1 MTTVVEFRPADLLNM
16 DAETAVTS
24 VLLHAS
30 RIGASDLFLLTE
42 ERALQVAIRR
52 LGRMERLAMVST
64 DLGRHM
70 MTYIKTKSGIELS
83 ELRRPQEGRWLADLE
98 GRRLD
103 LRVDC
108 VPTLY
113 GTDMSMRIWD
123 RDSGLLSLDKLGLS
137 RTDFNKL
144 TGMLARPGGLIL
156 VTGPSGTG
164 RTTTLYACLQH
175 LNNADRKINTL
186 EDPIEFS
193 LAGVRQSQVNERW
206 EVGYAILLR
215 HVLRQAP
222 DVIMVGEIRDTET
235 AATTIQAATGGQMVL
250 ASLSAPTAASAIHNL
265 LALKAH
271 PYFLSTCLL
280 GVVAQRLI
288 RTLCPNCR
296 VFYDVSESP
305 QTFQEIADLLPA
317 DQARS
322 IHGPGGCEQCKNTG
336 YGGRAGLF
344 ELMVMNQELRR
355 LIAEARPRS
364 ELEAAGIRG
373 GMVEFRRAAL
383 LKVAEGVTST
393 EDILHAVSAELLG
406 LED

>member
-1 MTTVVEFRPADLLNM
+1 MTVVEFRPADLLNM

-24 VLLHAS
+24 VMLHAS
-30 RIGASDLFLLTE
+30 RISASDLFLLTE
-42 ERALQVAIRR
+42 ERAVQIAIRR
-52 LGRMERLAMVST
+52 LGRMERVAMVSNE
-64 DLGRHM
+64 LGRHM

-108 VPTLY
+108 IPTLY
-113 GTDMSMRIWD
+113 GTDMSLRIWD
-123 RDSGLLSLDKLGLS
+123 RDSGLLSLDKVGLS
-137 RTDFNKL
+137 RTDYNKL

-164 RTTTLYACLQH
+164 RTSTLYACLQY
-175 LNNADRKINTL
+175 LNKNDRKINTL

-206 EVGYAILLR
+206 EVGYAVLLR

-250 ASLSAPTAASAIHNL
+250 ASLSAPTAASAVHNL

-305 QTFQEIADLLPA
+305 QTFQEIADLLPV
-317 DQARS
+317 DQLRA

-336 YGGRAGLF
+336 YSGRSGLF

-355 LIAEARPRS
+355 LVAEARPRS
-364 ELEAAGIRG
+364 ELEAAAIRG